1 MPSHPH
7 THGLTVDPGQDTWRT
22 VVIDDR
28 VPVDLFGRP
37 LLVGCM
43 PLALWPLLLS
53 KAVLKVRVERGTRCA
68 VPVSVSVLHPH
79 VRLIPHLFCDDECV
93 VEDMLFLFLS
103 QSQSLF
109 LHRTSVISHKS
120 AAHQH

>member
-93 VEDMLFLFLS
+93 VEG
-103 QSQSLF
+103 
-109 LHRTSVISHKS
+109 TGYAVPVSVSVSVPISAS
-120 AAHQH
+120 DICHQP